1 MQKLM
6 PQVIS
11 NEKIKQFPYTLN
23 CEDRANTT
31 TPTQKLFV
39 ALSFGDPPKNPSQP
53 PDLVDYI
60 HPNFEH
66 TYRQVAQQHWAGHY
80 P

>member
-1 MQKLM
+1 MKR
-6 PQVIS
+6 S
-11 NEKIKQFPYTLN
+11 NNSPAAETAKIEQ
-23 CEDRANTT
+23 NTT

-39 ALSFGDPPKNPSQP
+39 ALSLGNPPKNPSLP
-53 PDLVDYI
+53 LELVDYI

-66 TYRQVAQQHWAGHY
+66 TYRQVAQQLWVGHY